1 MALLE
6 TTVSLP
12 GRPLHTQC
20 PVVYH
25 AHRYWY
31 TLHINSFSI
40 MTFYIMLRISLCA
53 NGSPLTQYLSPLF
66 FVVKASI
73 LLKIG
78 PSSVPLLQFWGPL
91 FSRAHYSIYICTCP
105 CELFQQLLCRR
116 GLVLLRWLPLVLLA
130 PIQSRGVR
138 GSRHGE
144 REAPRLRHV

>member
-1 MALLE
+1 MFEWLLQDLLGQMALLE

-78 PSSVPLLQFWGPL
+78 PSSVPLLQYWGPL
-91 FSRAHYSIYICTCP
+91 RGGTGSLFLIFPYKDNFCP
-105 CELFQQLLCRR
+105 CNPCQRSKILVILARASGR
-116 GLVLLRWLPLVLLA
+116 G
-130 PIQSRGVR
+130 QKS
-138 GSRHGE
+138 
-144 REAPRLRHV
+144 